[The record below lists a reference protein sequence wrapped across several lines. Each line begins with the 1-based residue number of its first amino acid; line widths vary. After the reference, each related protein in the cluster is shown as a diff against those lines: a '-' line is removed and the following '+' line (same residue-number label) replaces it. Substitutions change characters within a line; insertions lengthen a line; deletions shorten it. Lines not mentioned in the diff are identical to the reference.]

1 MENNLRVL
9 LIAMSHIIYAPAK
22 KYDIIRLIILNEGI
36 YEQR

>member
-1 MENNLRVL
+1 MENNLKVL
-9 LIAMSHIIYAPAK
+9 LISMSHVIYAPAQ